1 MKRVLQFL
9 LFFLAFSV
17 YSPNN
22 NTMQINAKCEIAK
35 GNISHVCQLAV
46 ANRTQLQTICNISSS
61 IITSACGNISNQ
73 SCSQNQR
80 ANGSKCDQDGKK
92 SHLPI
97 KKDVVL
103 LAIQIALYAIVFL
116 VGVTGN
122 LLVLLTVTSKRMR
135 SVRNML
141 IGNLAVADLITL
153 LVCLPMSLTT
163 LLVSWPFGTFVCR
176 YFFSATDVVVSVSII
191 TICVITMDRFRAI
204 VYPFAKKMSLKVTL
218 IVIAII
224 WTLSY
229 AIVALPLFHLMS
241 VEARLSGH
249 LVCIPKWPSMLYE
262 KAYRLVILIV
272 LYVIP
277 VILVLFCFICIVMR
291 IRENI
296 RFTRQ
301 SVRDTRSLARLRR
314 RSRVV
319 RMMFVIFI
327 TFTVCLLPIHLLLTV
342 MVFYPPTIFWPPLNT
357 IYHASLVILT
367 ANSAMNPIILYFLSS
382 EFKRG
387 FQEHCICYVL
397 FIRTRGENRASFISK
412 SSRSFNNQQLT
423 TCLHL
428 VPGSSDVS
436 STSRYTSKCHQKK
449 ELLCKQINNCRDEKE
464 NGKEHG
470 NKVETAL

>member
-153 LVCLPMSLTT
+153 LV
-163 LLVSWPFGTFVCR
+163 
-176 YFFSATDVVVSVSII
+176 
-191 TICVITMDRFRAI
+191 
-204 VYPFAKKMSLKVTL
+204 
-218 IVIAII
+218 
-224 WTLSY
+224 
-229 AIVALPLFHLMS
+229 
-241 VEARLSGH
+241 
-249 LVCIPKWPSMLYE
+249 
-262 KAYRLVILIV
+262 
-272 LYVIP
+272 
-277 VILVLFCFICIVMR
+277 
-291 IRENI
+291 
-296 RFTRQ
+296 
-301 SVRDTRSLARLRR
+301 
-314 RSRVV
+314 
-319 RMMFVIFI
+319 
-327 TFTVCLLPIHLLLTV
+327 
-342 MVFYPPTIFWPPLNT
+342 
-357 IYHASLVILT
+357 
-367 ANSAMNPIILYFLSS
+367 
-382 EFKRG
+382 
-387 FQEHCICYVL
+387 
-397 FIRTRGENRASFISK
+397 
-412 SSRSFNNQQLT
+412 
-423 TCLHL
+423 
-428 VPGSSDVS
+428 
-436 STSRYTSKCHQKK
+436 
-449 ELLCKQINNCRDEKE
+449 
-464 NGKEHG
+464 
-470 NKVETAL
+470 